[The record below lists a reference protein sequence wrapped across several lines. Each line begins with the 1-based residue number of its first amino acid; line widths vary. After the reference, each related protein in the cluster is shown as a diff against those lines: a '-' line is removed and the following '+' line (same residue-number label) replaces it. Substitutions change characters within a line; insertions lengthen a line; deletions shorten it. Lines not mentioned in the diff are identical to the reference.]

1 MKKQIINEINRTREI
16 MGLGSLL
23 LTEQA
28 SLLKFFMSSFA
39 KSKNVWTSLNKTIL
53 HQFSRASGAVPI
65 ARIAKLDGMVD
76 IISTVMENTI
86 SRYRHNGQYM
96 SQKFF
101 GAGIDVTEEQA
112 ARLGRAWT
120 DGEASFAVTLKNMS
134 GGVIDDLK
142 AILIKPGKEASGLQ
156 KPMIEAITSAINPK
170 TTDEFKILLKEAGMP
185 SAKVDEIMEMV
196 NMYGHVGSGKNLE
209 DVFGVLIDSPSYQ
222 KQMIETLKNSSEF
235 QDLVRLDDAFTQ
247 HNLAKLMGREAD
259 DATVKLIYQSAIK
272 QKWWEWTLA
281 KGKGIVS
288 WLALTTPGRIF
299 LGGVIF
305 TKTWNL
311 ICDSIYSVWG
321 KKKAGLTPDM
331 YLDLYTN
338 KLFIQKYGGF
348 TDDQARMIAQKI
360 NDSFGGMWPVT
371 WAKDNTIKDEYK
383 KMPSIL
389 AASQVAYWFENLDG
403 AEPEIDEEKFL
414 DDKKKVPNPNYLKPI
429 KITSGTL
436 YKQLLKMDV
445 EALPKGITGGVDITI
460 GDVADELDTKSW
472 TTSLGTTS
480 RLKYVT
486 EINDNWPQYQPVLK
500 KDGEKY
506 YSKFK
511 GPIDVPLLGLL
522 LQECPN
528 ADGSNLVQEDCL
540 RKFDPIKF
548 NSAWSTLDAKN
559 KIPIY
564 TTTEGEV
571 KDTTEKFFTD
581 FLGDI
586 EEGET
591 KDWLDKAI
599 KMWEDAT
606 N

>member
-96 SQKFF
+96 KGKFF
-101 GAGIDVTEEQA
+101 GAGIDMTEDQA
-112 ARLGRAWT
+112 ARLGKAWT

-134 GGVIDDLK
+134 GGAIDDLE
-142 AILIKPGKEASGLQ
+142 AILIKSGKEASDLQ
-156 KPMIEAITSAINPK
+156 KPMMDAITSAINPK
-170 TTDEFKILLKEAGMP
+170 TTDEFRIILKEAGMP
-185 SAKVDEIMEMV
+185 STKVDEIMEMV

-209 DVFGVLIDSPSYQ
+209 SIFGVLIDSPSYQ

-235 QDLVRLDDAFTQ
+235 QDFVRLKDAFTETD
-247 HNLAKLMGREAD
+247 LADIMGRSKVD
-259 DATVKLIYQSAIK
+259 GTVKTIYAQVIK
-272 QKWWEWTLA
+272 LDWLEWTLA
-281 KGKGIVS
+281 KGKGILS
-288 WLALTTPGRIF
+288 WLVLTTPGRIF

-348 TDDQARMIAQKI
+348 TDDQARNIAQKI

-371 WAKDNTIKDEYK
+371 WAKDNTILDEYK

-403 AEPEIDEEKFL
+403 AEPEVDEEKFL
-414 DDKKKVPNPNYLKPI
+414 DNKKKVPNPNYLKPI

-436 YKQLLKMDV
+436 YKQLKKMDV

-460 GDVADELDTKSW
+460 GNIADELDTKSNKVASVEPARC
-472 TTSLGTTS
+472 TT
-480 RLKYVT
+480 KVT
-486 EINDNWPQYQPVLK
+486 K
-500 KDGEKY
+500 
-506 YSKFK
+506 
-511 GPIDVPLLGLL
+511 
-522 LQECPN
+522 
-528 ADGSNLVQEDCL
+528 
-540 RKFDPIKF
+540 
-548 NSAWSTLDAKN
+548 
-559 KIPIY
+559 
-564 TTTEGEV
+564 
-571 KDTTEKFFTD
+571 
-581 FLGDI
+581 
-586 EEGET
+586 
-591 KDWLDKAI
+591 
-599 KMWEDAT
+599 
-606 N
+606 

>member
-16 MGLGSLL
+16 MGLGGLL

-185 SAKVDEIMEMV
+185 QTKVDEIMEMI

-222 KQMIETLKNSSEF
+222 GQMIKTLKNSDEF
-235 QDLVRLDDAFTQ
+235 QALVRLKGAEFSESD
-247 HNLAKLMGREAD
+247 LASLMGRKTGDPTA
-259 DATVKLIYQSAIK
+259 KLIYQQVIK
-272 QKWWEWTLA
+272 QTKREWVIA
-281 KGKGIVS
+281 KGKGLLS
-288 WLALTTPGRIF
+288 WLVLTTPGRIF
-299 LGGVIF
+299 LGGVII

-338 KLFIQKYGGF
+338 KLFIQKYGGY
-348 TDDQARMIAQKI
+348 TDDQARNIAQKI

-371 WAKDNTIKDEYK
+371 WAKDNTILDEYK

-403 AEPEIDEEKFL
+403 TEPEVDEEKFME
-414 DDKKKVPNPNYLKPI
+414 DEKTPNPNFGKPI

-480 RLKYVT
+480 RLKYIN
-486 EINDNWPQYQPVLK
+486 EINDNWPQYQPTLK
-500 KDGEKY
+500 KNGEKY
-506 YSKFK
+506 FSRFK

-528 ADGSNLVQEDCL
+528 ADGNNLVQEDCL

-548 NSAWSTLDAKN
+548 NSAWSTLDTKN
-559 KIPIY
+559 KIPVY

-571 KDTTEKFFTD
+571 KDTSKKFFTD
-581 FLGDI
+581 FLSNI

-599 KMWEDAT
+599 KLWEDAT